1 MQKNNFAYK
10 NVVNELNTL
19 FTNLTET
26 VKSDVAKA
34 LNIKLR
40 DRETSY
46 IDALLYKFRY
56 SVPNITKQEI
66 VSDMNVKDN
75 KTTNKNSFDY
85 RENQI
90 PISVYKNMFTK
101 VSGLYKKLMSI
112 TKLFLLMMAV
122 KITV

>member
-19 FTNLTET
+19 FTNLNET

-101 VSGLYKKLMSI
+101 VSGLYKKLISI
-112 TKLFLLMMAV
+112 NDNDLKEVAV
-122 KITV
+122 DGV